1 MSKLKLKVLMAKHQ
15 NPRTKK
21 MGYLAR
27 IVTNGTATYGD
38 IAKEA
43 GRNTTL
49 HEMEM
54 QLAIS
59 LFIEEAANMLK
70 QGYIVDMGPM
80 GKLYPCCNSRWV
92 EKPDDLEMD
101 DIRPSLYYRPSEDLA
116 SAIRS
121 AQLQWVNTPK
131 EGKEGTGIT

>member
-1 MSKLKLKVLMAKHQ
+1 MAKLKLKVLMAKHQ
-15 NPRTKK
+15 NPKTKK

-27 IVTNGTATYGD
+27 IVTNGTATYED

-54 QLAIS
+54 QLAIG
-59 LFIEEAANMLK
+59 LFIEEAAKMIS
-70 QGYIVDMGPM
+70 QGYIVDLGPM

-92 EKPDDLEMD
+92 EKTDDLELS
-101 DIRPSLYYRPSEDLA
+101 DIHPSLYYRPSESIS

-121 AQLQWVNTPK
+121 AMLQWVNPPK
-131 EGKEGTGIT
+131 EGKDD

>member
-1 MSKLKLKVLMAKHQ
+1 MPKLKLKVLMAKHQ
-15 NPRTKK
+15 NPNTKK

-27 IVTNGTATYGD
+27 IVTNGTADYED

-49 HEMEM
+49 NEMEM
-54 QLAIS
+54 QLAIA
-59 LFIEEAANMLK
+59 LFMREAANK
-70 QGYIVDMGPM
+70 IHQGYIVDMGPM

-92 EKPDDLEMD
+92 EQPDDLDLD

-121 AQLQWVNTPK
+121 ATLQWAKGSSPEDGNK
-131 EGKEGTGIT
+131 D